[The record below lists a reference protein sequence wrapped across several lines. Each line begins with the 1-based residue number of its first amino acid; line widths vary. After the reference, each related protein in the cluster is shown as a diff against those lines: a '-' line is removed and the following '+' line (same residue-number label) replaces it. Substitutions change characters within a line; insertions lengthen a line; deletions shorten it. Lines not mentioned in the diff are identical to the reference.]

1 MENINNSPDRFY
13 NRESSWLRFNLRV
26 LEEAENDLH
35 PLLEKLRFLSISAS
49 NLDEF
54 YMVRIAGLYGLIRT
68 EIKELSQEGKTPKQ
82 QLKSVLD
89 LSHILVNKQHEIYSN
104 LKTEMAENG
113 LLVTDGTELNKTELD
128 WLEEYF
134 TEEIFPILTPLAI
147 DPAHPFPFIRNLGFN
162 LALEFSKTGDDEITH
177 AIIPIPHKINR
188 FVQLPENK
196 EGELKFIAV
205 EAVIDLFLETIF
217 PNFKFTNQG
226 LFRIIRDS
234 EIEIEEESE
243 DLVRFF
249 ESALKRRR
257 RGSVIRL
264 ELEDKMTDSL
274 RDLVIKEFD
283 VKPDQVHSYNG
294 FFGMNQLSELIVE
307 QRPDLQFKSYTP
319 RVPERV
325 REFGGNFFKAIR
337 QKDLIVHHPYE
348 TYDVVVDFLCQAAND
363 PDVIAIK
370 QTLYRTNKK
379 SKIVQALITAAENGK
394 NVTALVELKARFDE
408 KANIQW
414 ARDLE
419 RAGVQVVYGF
429 TKLKTHAKLCLVM
442 RKEKSGLKHYLH
454 IATGNYN
461 PFTAR
466 IYTDLSLFTCDKDLA
481 KDAIDIFNYI
491 TGYAKP
497 ENLRKIAVSPF
508 GIFNK
513 LVEHIHQEID
523 NVKQGKKGHIWFK
536 MNSLVDGAIIDELY
550 KASQAGVKIEL
561 IVRGICC
568 LRPGVEGLSEN
579 ISVKSIVGR
588 FLEHSRIYAFG
599 NGAELPNKNANL
611 YIASADLMPRNL
623 YRRVEICVPI
633 ENEADHH
640 YILEQV
646 LAFNY
651 KDNMQS
657 WQINSD
663 GTASKISVKENEEA
677 FNIHEYFMQ
686 KPAKIQP
693 ENSTE
698 KTNNQLNMGE

>member
-1 MENINNSPDRFY
+1 MDNINNSPERFY

-26 LEEAENDLH
+26 LEEAENDRH

-54 YMVRIAGLYGLIRT
+54 YMVRIAGLYGQVRSG
-68 EIKELSQEGKTPKQ
+68 IKELSQEGISPKK
-82 QLKSVLD
+82 QLKTVLD
-89 LSHILVNKQHEIYSN
+89 LSQLLVNKQHKIYQN
-104 LKTEMAENG
+104 LKAEMAENG
-113 LLVTDGTELNKTELD
+113 LLVTDGRNLSKKELA
-128 WLEEYF
+128 WLEEHF
-134 TEEIFPILTPLAI
+134 TSEIFPILTPLAI

-162 LALEFSKTGDDEITH
+162 LALEFTKTGGDEITH
-177 AIIPIPHKINR
+177 AIIPIPHKIKR
-188 FVQLPENK
+188 FVQLPEC
-196 EGELKFIAV
+196 EDGGLKFISI
-205 EAVIDLFLETIF
+205 EAIIDLFLDIIF
-217 PNFKFTNQG
+217 PKFNFSSQG

-234 EIEIEEESE
+234 EIEVDEESE

-274 RDLVIKEFD
+274 RELVIKEFE
-283 VKPDQVHSYNG
+283 VQPDQVHSYNG
-294 FFGMNQLSELIVE
+294 FFGMSQLNELIVD
-307 QRPDLQFKSYTP
+307 QRPDLQFKSFTP
-319 RVPERV
+319 RVPDPV
-325 REFGGNFFKAIR
+325 REFGGDFFKAIS
-337 QKDLIVHHPYE
+337 QKDMIVHHPYE
-348 TYDVVVDFLCQAAND
+348 TYDVVIDFLDQATND

-370 QTLYRTNKK
+370 QTLYRTDKK
-379 SKIVQALITAAENGK
+379 SKIVKALIAAAENGK

-408 KANIQW
+408 EANIQW

-429 TKLKTHAKLCLVM
+429 AQLKTHAKLCLVM

-461 PFTAR
+461 PITAR
-466 IYTDLSLFTCDKDLA
+466 VYTDLSLFTADKNLA

-497 ENLRKIAVSPF
+497 ENLRKIAISPD
-508 GIFNK
+508 GIFES
-513 LVEHIHQEID
+513 LVEHIHQEIE
-523 NVKQGKKGHIWFK
+523 NVKQGLDGHIWFK

-561 IVRGICC
+561 VVRGICC
-568 LRPGVEGLSEN
+568 LRPGIKGLSEN
-579 ISVKSIVGR
+579 ITVKSIIGR
-588 FLEHSRIYAFG
+588 YLEHSRIYAFG
-599 NGAELPNKNANL
+599 AGKKLPNAQAKL

-623 YRRVEICVPI
+623 YRRVEISVPI
-633 ENEADHH
+633 ENEKIHR
-640 YILEQV
+640 YILEQI
-646 LAFNY
+646 LGLNF

-663 GTASKISVKENEEA
+663 GTATKIVAKADEEL

-686 KPAKIQP
+686 KPP
-693 ENSTE
+693 NTGR
-698 KTNNQLNMGE
+698 KTHISQTDMGDEI